1 MPAPDAH
8 LPPAHR
14 IDPATRDDLPT
25 IVALLRDDPL
35 GATRDADD
43 PAPYEAAFA
52 RIDAD
57 PSHLL
62 AVLRDP
68 AATVGTLHL
77 TLLPGLSRGGAT
89 RLQIEA
95 VRIAGQARSGGLG
108 AAMIT
113 WAHAWGAEQGAT
125 IAQLTSDGSRESAH
139 RFYER
144 LGYTSSHV
152 GMKRPLP

>member
-35 GATRDADD
+35 GATREADD

-57 PSHLL
+57 PYHLL
-62 AVLRDP
+62 PRGHEAP
-68 AATVGTLHL
+68 AALM
-77 TLLPGLSRGGAT
+77 R
-89 RLQIEA
+89 
-95 VRIAGQARSGGLG
+95 
-108 AAMIT
+108 
-113 WAHAWGAEQGAT
+113 
-125 IAQLTSDGSRESAH
+125 
-139 RFYER
+139 
-144 LGYTSSHV
+144 
-152 GMKRPLP
+152 